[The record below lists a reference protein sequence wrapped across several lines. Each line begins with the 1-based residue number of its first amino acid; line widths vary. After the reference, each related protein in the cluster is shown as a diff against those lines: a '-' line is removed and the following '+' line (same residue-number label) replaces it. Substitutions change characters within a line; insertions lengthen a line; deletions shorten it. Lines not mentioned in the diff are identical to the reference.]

1 MTTVELAGVD
11 WKLTRL
17 GDMAVVVAEPRR
29 QPSLTLTADGRVAGF
44 DGCNRFAG
52 SYQVTGRSIAFGQ
65 MASTKM
71 ACLDGME
78 HERAFADALGRA
90 RSFRSPALSSSSPTL
105 TVRCLPASRPEPHP
119 EQSGAGPRTA
129 GPESLARPPSRSREA
144 ASQ

>member
-11 WKLTRL
+11 WGLTRL

-29 QPSLTLTADGRVAGF
+29 QPSLTLTADGRVSGF
-44 DGCNRFAG
+44 DGCNRIAG
-52 SYQVTGRSIAFGQ
+52 SYHVAGGSIAFSQ

-90 RSFRSPALSSSSPTL
+90 RSFLVLGTNL
-105 TVRCLPASRPEPHP
+105 DLFGGDGEL
-119 EQSGAGPRTA
+119 
-129 GPESLARPPSRSREA
+129 LARFEA
-144 ASQ
+144 PAEP